1 MSEAPLLALAA
12 AAGVAHR
19 WQDVYRI
26 WHDVTPD
33 TLRAVL
39 AALGLPAW
47 TDTDV
52 AASLHVAQHPAG
64 LAPLVTAA
72 LNTPIRLPIPDS
84 PVQVVL
90 EDGTTH
96 DLHVTDGMLPGIGQ
110 VGYHRLRTAV
120 AETVLA
126 VAPAR
131 CWSVEDAH
139 PQHRPWALAV
149 QLYSLRRAGDGGLGD
164 FAGLQNFVAAAG
176 SHGAAGVAISPVHA
190 QFSADPDRFS
200 PYSPSSR
207 LMLNVLHA
215 SLDVPDAAREAAEL
229 VDWPGAGRARL
240 AALRA
245 QFAAAT
251 PDVHARLARFR
262 AERGDVLETHARFE
276 ALHAHLFG
284 TDPGRW
290 HWRTWPDQYRRP
302 DAPAVAGFAA
312 ENAGEVALH
321 AYMQMAADDG
331 LADAQASARAAG
343 MPIGLIADLAVGAD
357 SGGSQCWSRQD
368 ETLLGLSVGAPP
380 DLLSPRGQ
388 SWGLAAFSPR
398 GLVQNGYGA
407 FLEMLRCAMRHAGG
421 VRIDHAMG
429 LARLWVVPDGA
440 SAADGA
446 YMHFPLV
453 DMLRLVAIESHQRRA
468 VVLGEDLGT
477 IPEGFSEALSSN
489 AILGMRVLWFERE
502 GGFGA
507 YTQPRTWTPGAA
519 AMTGTH
525 DLPTVAGWWAGRDL
539 EWRHKLGLFM
549 DTAHDANENSARHA
563 DRAGLWHAMQVSG
576 AAQGDPPPPN
586 APAAVVDAAIRHVAT
601 ASSALLILPIED
613 ALGSLDQPNL
623 PGTMD
628 DAHPNWRRRHV
639 GPAGELLD
647 PPQVAARLAS
657 MGTRVA

>member
-90 EDGTTH
+90 EDGTIH

-131 CWSVEDAH
+131 CWSVEDVH

-176 SHGAAGVAISPVHA
+176 AHGAAGVAISPVHA

-262 AERGDVLETHARFE
+262 TERGDVLETHARFE

-343 MPIGLIADLAVGAD
+343 MPIGLIADTPRR
-357 SGGSQCWSRQD
+357 CW
-368 ETLLGLSVGAPP
+368 A
-380 DLLSPRGQ
+380 
-388 SWGLAAFSPR
+388 
-398 GLVQNGYGA
+398 
-407 FLEMLRCAMRHAGG
+407 
-421 VRIDHAMG
+421 
-429 LARLWVVPDGA
+429 
-440 SAADGA
+440 
-446 YMHFPLV
+446 
-453 DMLRLVAIESHQRRA
+453 
-468 VVLGEDLGT
+468 
-477 IPEGFSEALSSN
+477 
-489 AILGMRVLWFERE
+489 
-502 GGFGA
+502 
-507 YTQPRTWTPGAA
+507 
-519 AMTGTH
+519 
-525 DLPTVAGWWAGRDL
+525 
-539 EWRHKLGLFM
+539 
-549 DTAHDANENSARHA
+549 
-563 DRAGLWHAMQVSG
+563 
-576 AAQGDPPPPN
+576 
-586 APAAVVDAAIRHVAT
+586 
-601 ASSALLILPIED
+601 
-613 ALGSLDQPNL
+613 
-623 PGTMD
+623 
-628 DAHPNWRRRHV
+628 
-639 GPAGELLD
+639 
-647 PPQVAARLAS
+647 
-657 MGTRVA
+657 

>member
-1 MSEAPLLALAA
+1 MSEVPLLALAT

-19 WQDVYRI
+19 WQDVYRV
-26 WHDVTPD
+26 WHDVTPE

-47 TDTDV
+47 TDADV
-52 AASLHVAQHPAG
+52 ADSLHLAQHPAG
-64 LAPLVTAA
+64 LPPLVTAA
-72 LNTPIRLPIPDS
+72 LDTPIQLAITDG
-84 PVQVVL
+84 PVQIVL
-90 EDGTTH
+90 EDGTIQ
-96 DLHVTDGMLPGIGQ
+96 DMHVIGGTLPGIGQ
-110 VGYHRLRTAV
+110 VGYHRLSTAM

-131 CWSVEDAH
+131 CWSVADAH

-149 QLYSLRRAGDGGLGD
+149 QLYALRRAGDGGLGD
-164 FAGLQNFVAAAG
+164 FAGLQDFVTAAG
-176 SHGAAGVAISPVHA
+176 PHGAAAVAISPVHA

-215 SLDVPDAAREAAEL
+215 ALDVPDAARETAEL
-229 VDWPGAGRARL
+229 VDWPTAGRARL
-240 AALRA
+240 AALRTR
-245 QFAAAT
+245 FAAAT
-251 PDVHARLARFR
+251 PDEHARLARFR
-262 AERGDVLETHARFE
+262 ADRGNVLETHARFE

-284 TDPGRW
+284 ADPGRW

-302 DAPAVAGFAA
+302 EAPAVAGFAKECA
-312 ENAGEVALH
+312 AEVAFH
-321 AYMQMAADDG
+321 AYAQMLADDG
-331 LADAQASARAAG
+331 LAAAQASARSAG

-388 SWGLAAFSPR
+388 NWGLAAFSPR

-446 YMHFPLV
+446 YMHFPLA

-468 VVLGEDLGT
+468 IVLGEDLGT
-477 IPEGFSEALSSN
+477 IPEGFSEALSSH
-489 AILGMRVLWFERE
+489 AVLGMRVLWFERE

-539 EWRHKLGLFM
+539 EWRHTLGLFM
-549 DTAHDANENSARHA
+549 DATHDANENSARHA
-563 DRAGLWHAMQVSG
+563 DRAGLWHAMQASG
-576 AAQGDPPPPN
+576 AAQGYAPAPN

-601 ASSALLILPIED
+601 APSALLILPIED

-628 DAHPNWRRRHV
+628 DAHPNWRRRHP
-639 GPAGELLD
+639 GPAGALLD
-647 PPQVAARLAS
+647 RPEVAARLAS
-657 MGTRVA
+657 MGPPVV